1 MNPVNY
7 DLFFIVPEVCIT
19 FWQPPRMISDYGFS
33 GHILQVQG
41 KRNPSKMVG
50 TKKGHQK
57 VDRQKPQSQTTSQSD
72 HMDHSLV

>member
-33 GHILQVQG
+33 VSAL
-41 KRNPSKMVG
+41 
-50 TKKGHQK
+50 
-57 VDRQKPQSQTTSQSD
+57 
-72 HMDHSLV
+72 